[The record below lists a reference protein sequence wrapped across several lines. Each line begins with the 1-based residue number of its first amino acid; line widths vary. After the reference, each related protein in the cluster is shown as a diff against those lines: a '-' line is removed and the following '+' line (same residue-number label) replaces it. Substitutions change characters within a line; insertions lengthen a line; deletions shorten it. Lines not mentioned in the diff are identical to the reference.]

1 MLART
6 PEVLRALLSGLPE
19 EWLHRNDG
27 EGTWSA
33 YDIAGHLLNGDF
45 DNWLPRLTMI
55 FEHGTNRTFVPF
67 DRVAMLGWER
77 EPVEGLLDRFAEAR
91 RASLEGLEG
100 LLDRFTEARRASLEG
115 LEGLEGLDRL
125 DPHGLDRKGKHPEF
139 GEVTARQVLATWVVH
154 DLTHLAQIGEVLARR
169 YREDVGPYRQYL
181 PALDR
186 VAEAE

>member
-6 PEVLRALLSGLPE
+6 PEVLRALLTGLPE

-55 FEHGTNRTFVPF
+55 FEHGMNRTFVPF

-91 RASLEGLEG
+91 QAS
-100 LLDRFTEARRASLEG
+100 
-115 LEGLEGLDRL
+115 LEGLDRL
-125 DPHGLDRKGKHPEF
+125 EIKELDRKGRHPEF
-139 GEVTARQVLATWVVH
+139 GEVTVRQVLSTWVAH

-169 YREDVGPYRQYL
+169 YREDVGPYRAYL

-186 VAEAE
+186 VAEAQ

>member
-1 MLART
+1 MELAEARTMLART
-6 PEVLRALLSGLPE
+6 PEVLRALLAGLPE

-27 EGTWSA
+27 QGTWSA

-55 FEHGTNRTFVPF
+55 FEHGMNRTFVPF

-77 EPVEGLLDRFAEAR
+77 EPVESLLDRFAKAR
-91 RASLEGLEG
+91 QESLEGLTRLELSG
-100 LLDRFTEARRASLEG
+100 GDLDRTGS
-115 LEGLEGLDRL
+115 
-125 DPHGLDRKGKHPEF
+125 HPEF
-139 GEVTARQVLATWVVH
+139 GEVTAGQVLSTWVAH
-154 DLTHLAQIGEVLARR
+154 DLTHVAQLGEVLARR
-169 YREDVGPYRQYL
+169 YRTDVGPYRQYL

>member
-6 PEVLRALLSGLPE
+6 PRVLRTLLAGLPV

-33 YDIAGHLLNGDF
+33 YDIVGHLLNGDF

-55 FEHGTNRTFVPF
+55 VEHGTNRTFVPF

-77 EPVEGLLDRFAEAR
+77 EPVEGLLDRFELAR
-91 RASLEGLEG
+91 RGSLAGLEELG
-100 LLDRFTEARRASLEG
+100 LSEKG
-115 LEGLEGLDRL
+115 LEQ
-125 DPHGLDRKGKHPEF
+125 HGRHPEF
-139 GEVTARQVLATWVVH
+139 GEVTVRQVLSTWLAH

-169 YREDVGPYRQYL
+169 YREDVGPYRAYL

>member
-6 PEVLRALLSGLPE
+6 PKVLRILLEGLPQ

-55 FEHGTNRTFVPF
+55 VEHGTNRTFVPF

-77 EPVEGLLDRFAEAR
+77 EPVE
-91 RASLEGLEG
+91 S
-100 LLDRFTEARRASLEG
+100 LLDRFTKARQESLDGLGRLELNDASTG
-115 LEGLEGLDRL
+115 T
-125 DPHGLDRKGKHPEF
+125 HPEF
-139 GEVTARQVLATWVVH
+139 GQVTVRQVVSAWVAH

-169 YREDVGPYRQYL
+169 YREDVGPYRRYM